1 MNCGNISFIKI
12 KLLEWRV
19 EKATVEAT
27 RCILSRSCLIP
38 SPLGAVTE
46 LQDSLVSGGFCCGMI
61 VFGNRVDLVAFIHK
75 PPPDRGGIGRIRARC
90 NGQVGRLPPI
100 FHGFFC

>member
-27 RCILSRSCLIP
+27 RRIPSRSCLIP
-38 SPLGAVTE
+38 SPLGAVSE
-46 LQDSLVSGGFCCGMI
+46 LQDSLVSGGFYCRTI
-61 VFGNRVDLVAFIHK
+61 VFGNRVDCVVFYS
-75 PPPDRGGIGRIRARC
+75 
-90 NGQVGRLPPI
+90 
-100 FHGFFC
+100 